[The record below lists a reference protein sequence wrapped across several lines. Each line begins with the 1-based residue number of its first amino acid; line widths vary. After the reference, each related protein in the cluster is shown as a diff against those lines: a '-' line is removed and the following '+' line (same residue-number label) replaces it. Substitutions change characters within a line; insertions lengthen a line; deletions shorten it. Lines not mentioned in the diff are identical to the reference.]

1 MRAGGSCTITP
12 PERNSFMRS
21 SKTYRF
27 LLLAIALMVM
37 SGSTLGAE
45 RPKNIILMVG
55 DGMGAAHLTL
65 GHLATGGL
73 NAERMPVGGFIKTF
87 PFGAM
92 ITESA
97 AAGTA
102 MATGRKTRNGMISIS
117 PEGDTLRTVFEYAEE
132 NGLSTGLVV
141 TSSITHATP
150 AVFVSH
156 VMERGMQEEIA
167 RQMTGSGVELLIGG
181 GWAYF
186 VPSTVQ
192 GSKRTDDLDLISI
205 LKEKMTVVRS
215 IGELDDLDGISSAA
229 VFLAPKECPPAAE
242 REYTLADMTAK
253 GIEILAAGEKGFILM
268 VEGSQIDWAGHDSDS
283 NGIFHEMIDFDG
295 AVGAALDFAENDGN
309 TLVIMTSDHETGGLA
324 LLANPAYSSSTVL
337 YEFATTDHTMAMVP
351 IFAYGPGAEVFGG
364 IHDNTFIGITLIEY
378 VKK

>member
-12 PERNSFMRS
+12 PERNRIMRS

-27 LLLAIALMVM
+27 LLLTIALMVI
-37 SGSTLGAE
+37 SGSASGVE

-55 DGMGAAHLTL
+55 DGMGAAHLTV

-87 PFGAM
+87 PFGSL

-117 PEGDTLRTVFEYAEE
+117 PDGDTLRTVFEFAEE
-132 NGLSTGLVV
+132 NGVSTGLVA
-141 TSSITHATP
+141 TSSVTHATP

-156 VMERGMQEEIA
+156 VMDRGMQAEIA
-167 RQMTGSGVELLIGG
+167 RQMTGSGVDLLIGG

-192 GSKRTDDLDLISI
+192 GSKRIDDLDLISI

-215 IGELDDLDGISSAA
+215 IGELDDLEGVTSVAA
-229 VFLAPKECPPAAE
+229 FLAPRECPPAAQ
-242 REYTLADMTAK
+242 REYSLADMTTKA
-253 GIEILAAGEKGFILM
+253 IEILAAGEKGFILM
-268 VEGSQIDWAGHDSDS
+268 VEGSQIDWSGHDNDS
-283 NGIFHEMIDFDG
+283 EGVFHEMIDFDG
-295 AVGAALDFAENDGN
+295 AVGAALDFAEKDGN
-309 TLVIMTSDHETGGLA
+309 TLVIMTSDHETGGLS
-324 LLANPAYSSSTVL
+324 LLANPAYSSNTML
-337 YEFATTDHTMAMVP
+337 YDFATGDHSMEMVP
-351 IFAYGPGAEVFGG
+351 IFAFGPGAEVFGG